1 MLSTVSEEGLKFI
14 VIFFRVAAI
23 FWFLPI
29 FSLRSVPMPYKV
41 GFSLCVTIV
50 LLDVVVIDAVQI
62 YADPYLMAI
71 QILKE
76 IFIGLTISYFVRT
89 LFTVVY
95 VAGDVAAIQTGFS
108 FARVMDPFNMNQS
121 SVLEQFMNLLAIMVF
136 FAIDAHHV
144 LLRGILLSFKEL
156 PVGILM
162 PNKALLNQVI
172 ELTGKIFSV
181 GFKIGAPVIVTL
193 FLIEISLGLL
203 SRLIPQIN
211 VFIEGMPIK
220 ILVTMMVLGFSLGAI
235 AASVATIFKG
245 MDMEILR
252 IMKNM
257 V

>member
-1 MLSTVSEEGLKFI
+1 MLSSIGEEGLKFI
-14 VIFFRVAAI
+14 LIFFRVASI

-41 GFSLCVTIV
+41 GFSLCVTIA
-50 LLDVVVIDAVQI
+50 LLDVVVINTVQI
-62 YADPYLMAI
+62 YADPYLMVI
-71 QILKE
+71 QVLKE

-95 VAGDVAAIQTGFS
+95 VAGEVAAIQTGFS
-108 FARVMDPFNMNQS
+108 FARVIDPFNMSQS

-136 FAIDAHHV
+136 FAMDAHHV
-144 LLRGILLSFKEL
+144 LLKGILSSFKDL
-156 PVGILM
+156 PVGTLVL
-162 PNKALLNQVI
+162 NKALFSQVI

-193 FLIEISLGLL
+193 FIIEIALGLL

-235 AASVATIFKG
+235 VPSVATIFKG
-245 MDMEILR
+245 MDREIFK